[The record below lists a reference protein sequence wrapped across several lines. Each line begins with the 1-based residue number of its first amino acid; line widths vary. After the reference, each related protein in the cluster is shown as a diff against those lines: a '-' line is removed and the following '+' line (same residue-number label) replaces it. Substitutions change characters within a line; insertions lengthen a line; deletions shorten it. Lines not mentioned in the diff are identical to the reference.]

1 MTIKI
6 LSLTTIFNY
15 STWSIN
21 FMTTYA
27 IEITDFYS
35 DELEPRVYDFL
46 KSIVAR
52 KSVFTKDIGVDNLGI
67 Y

>member
-1 MTIKI
+1 
-6 LSLTTIFNY
+6 
-15 STWSIN
+15 
-21 FMTTYA
+21 MTTYA